1 MILWRAGFRYLWRHP
16 LQILFA
22 VLGVALGVAVVVA
35 IDLANSSAEQAFRLS
50 ADALTGRTSHQ
61 IIGGPN
67 GLPEGVYRQLRLSGQ
82 WTDSAPVVEG
92 FAAAPD
98 RPGLTL
104 RILGVDPFAEGP
116 FRSYSPS
123 IDRRIDFSRLL
134 TEPATGLMTAATAEN
149 LGIKIGDVLPL
160 NIAGEP
166 VNLTLLGFLQPT
178 NQVAERALENL
189 LILDIAAA
197 QELLGKVGQLSRID
211 LILPKGDAVQ
221 KSLEALQRLLP
232 AEAQI
237 VAANN
242 RTQSMA
248 QMTRAFQLNLTAL
261 SLLALVVGMFLI
273 YNTMTFSVLQRRQLL
288 GALRTLGVTRRE
300 LFTLVLVEALLIGV
314 AGTLLGIL
322 LGLLLA
328 NGLLALVTR
337 TINDLYFVLNVSNLT
352 LTPLSLAK
360 GLLLGVGATLVA
372 ALMPAIEAAGATP
385 RSVLSRSSIETRR
398 RKLLPWSIGLGLG
411 LLVVSL
417 GGLLIP
423 SKSIP
428 GSFILMFMLIVG
440 YALITPGMA
449 VWLLNRMQPLLKNL
463 FGLLGKM
470 AARNLVAGLSRTGVA
485 TAALVIAIAA
495 TVGVGL
501 MIGSFRLT
509 VVDWLQSYLRAD
521 IYVTSASSGS
531 GPGRIPLKPALLEQL
546 QQLDG
551 VESITRARHL
561 SLETEDGFSE
571 LFIAEIPAES
581 FSAYWFKEGD
591 NDEIYQE
598 FQNRAAVIVSEP
610 YAYHRNLQRG
620 DSINLRTDQG
630 PQPFRIAGIFTDYGS
645 DQGRIT
651 MSRQLYEKY
660 WADPQTDALGIYLAP
675 GADTEQLAEQ
685 VRTVAAEIQQ
695 LLVYSNRGLREASL
709 ATFDRTFAVTSV
721 LRMLAV
727 LVAFVSIL
735 NALMAMQIERSR
747 ELAVLRAGGLTPR
760 QLWGLVTGETGLIG
774 VLAGLLALPLGI
786 IQALVLILVINRRSF
801 GWSMQ
806 ISIEPMI
813 LVQAFLLA
821 VFAAL
826 MAGIYPAWRMAR
838 TLPALA
844 LREE

>member
-35 IDLANSSAEQAFRLS
+35 IDLANSSADRAFRLS
-50 ADALTGRTSHQ
+50 AAALTGQTSHQ
-61 IIGGPN
+61 IVGGPN
-67 GLPEGVYRQLRLSGQ
+67 GLPEEFYRQLRLSGQ
-82 WTDSAPVVEG
+82 WPDSAPVVEG
-92 FAAAPD
+92 FAAVPD

-116 FRSYSPS
+116 FRNYSPS
-123 IDRRIDFSRLL
+123 IDRRTDFSRLL
-134 TEPATGLMTAATAEN
+134 TEPATGLMTATTAEK
-149 LGIKIGDVLPL
+149 LGLQVGDSLPL
-160 NIAGEP
+160 NIAGDSHS
-166 VNLTLLGFLQPT
+166 LTLLGLLQPT
-178 NQVAERALENL
+178 DQVAERALENL
-189 LILDIAAA
+189 LVLDIAAA
-197 QELLGKVGQLSRID
+197 QELLGQPGILTRID
-211 LILPKGDAVQ
+211 LILPQGDAGQ
-221 KSLEALQRLLP
+221 KKLAALQNLLP
-232 AEAQI
+232 AHADI
-237 VAANN
+237 IAANS

-273 YNTMTFSVLQRRQLL
+273 YNTMTFSVLQRRSLL

-300 LFTLVLVEALLIGV
+300 LMGLVLVEALLIGV

-337 TINDLYFVLNVSNLT
+337 TINDLYFVLNVSSLA
-352 LTPLSLAK
+352 LSPLSLGK
-360 GLLLGVGATLVA
+360 GLLLGIGATLAA
-372 ALMPAIEAAGATP
+372 ALMPALEAAGAVP
-385 RSVLSRSSIETRR
+385 RSVLVRSTVESRQRR
-398 RKLLPWSIGLGLG
+398 LLTWGAGLGLG
-411 LLVVSL
+411 LIIVSL
-417 GGLLIP
+417 GGLLVP

-428 GSFILMFMLIVG
+428 ASFILMFMLIVG
-440 YALITPGMA
+440 YALLTPGMA
-449 VWLLNRMQPLLKNL
+449 VWLLNRLQPLLKSL

-485 TAALVIAIAA
+485 TAALVIAVAA

-501 MIGSFRLT
+501 MIDSFRLT
-509 VVDWLQSYLRAD
+509 VADWLQSYLRAD
-521 IYVTSASSGS
+521 IYVTSTSSGF
-531 GPGRIPLKPALLEQL
+531 GPGRTPLKPELLAQL
-546 QQLDG
+546 NAIDG
-551 VESITRARHL
+551 ISRITRARHL
-561 SLETEDGFSE
+561 SLETEGGLSE

-581 FSAYWFKEGD
+581 FSGYWFKEGD
-591 NDEIYQE
+591 NREIYQE
-598 FQNRAAVIVSEP
+598 FQNSAAVIVSEP
-610 YAYHRNLQRG
+610 YAYHRNLLRG

-630 PQPFRIAGIFTDYGS
+630 PEQFRIAGIFTDYGS

-675 GADTEQLAEQ
+675 EADSEQLAEQ
-685 VRTVAAEIQQ
+685 VRTVAAGIQQ

-727 LVAFVSIL
+727 LVAFVGIL

-813 LVQAFLLA
+813 LLQALALAVVAALLA
-821 VFAAL
+821 GL
-826 MAGIYPAWRMAR
+826 YPAWRMAR

>member
-35 IDLANSSAEQAFRLS
+35 IDLANNSADQAFRLS

-67 GLPEGVYRQLRLSGQ
+67 GLSEEVYQQLRLSGQ
-82 WTDSAPVVEG
+82 WPDSAPVVEG
-92 FAAAPD
+92 FAATADKPEMI
-98 RPGLTL
+98 L

-123 IDRRIDFSRLL
+123 IDRRTDFSRLL
-134 TEPATGLMTAATAEN
+134 TEPATGLMTAATAEK
-149 LGIKIGDVLPL
+149 LDLQVGDLLQL
-160 NIAGEP
+160 NIAGKS
-166 VNLTLLGFLQPT
+166 VNLTLLSLLQPN
-178 NQVAERALENL
+178 NQVAEQALENL

-197 QELLGKVGQLSRID
+197 QELLGKTGQLSRID
-211 LILPKGDAVQ
+211 LILPDGDARQ
-221 KSLEALQRLLP
+221 KSLTALKRILP

-237 VAANN
+237 VTANS
-242 RTQSMA
+242 RTQNMM
-248 QMTRAFQLNLTAL
+248 QMTRAFQLNLTAM

-273 YNTMTFSVLQRRQLL
+273 YNTMTFSVLQRRPLL

-300 LFTLVLVEALLIGV
+300 MFTLILVEALLVGIT
-314 AGTLLGIL
+314 GTLLGIL

-328 NGLLALVTR
+328 NGLLSLVTR
-337 TINDLYFVLNVSNLT
+337 TINDLYFTLNVSNLS
-352 LTPLSLAK
+352 LSPLSLAK
-360 GLLLGVGATLVA
+360 GLLLGIGATLVA
-372 ALMPAIEAAGATP
+372 ALMPAIEAAGAAP
-385 RSVLSRSSIETRR
+385 RSILSRSTVETQH
-398 RKLLPWSIGLGLG
+398 RKMLPWSIGIGVS
-411 LLVVSL
+411 LLIISL

-428 GSFILMFMLIVG
+428 ASFILMFMLIVG
-440 YALITPGMA
+440 YALLTPGMA
-449 VWLLNRMQPLLKNL
+449 IWLLNRLQPLLKKR

-485 TAALVIAIAA
+485 TAALVIAVAA

-501 MIGSFRLT
+501 MIDSFRLT
-509 VVDWLQSYLRAD
+509 VDDWLQSYLRAD
-521 IYVTSASSGS
+521 IYVTSTSSS
-531 GPGRIPLKPALLEQL
+531 FGPGRTPLKPELITQL
-546 QQLDG
+546 QHLDG
-551 VESITRARHL
+551 IERITRARHL
-561 SLETEDGFSE
+561 SLESEGGFSE
-571 LFIAEIPAES
+571 LFVAEIPADS
-581 FSAYWFKEGD
+581 FSSYWFIEGD

-598 FQNRAAVIVSEP
+598 FANTTAVIVSEP

-620 DSINLRTDQG
+620 DSITLRTDQG
-630 PQPFRIAGIFTDYGS
+630 QKSFRIAGIFTDYGS

-651 MSRQLYEKY
+651 MSRRLYEKY
-660 WADPQTDALGIYLAP
+660 WSVPQTDALGIYLTP
-675 GADTEQLAEQ
+675 QADTEQLAEQ
-685 VRTVAAEIQQ
+685 VSAVAAERQQ

-727 LVAFVSIL
+727 LVAFVGIL

-760 QLWGLVTGETGLIG
+760 QLWGLVSAETGLIG
-774 VLAGLLALPLGI
+774 VVAGLLALPLGI

-813 LVQAFLLA
+813 LLQALLLA
-821 VFAAL
+821 IFAAL
-826 MAGIYPAWRMAR
+826 LAGLYPAWRMSR